1 MLLPPDPPQT
11 QRAAGRLYRLA
22 RPRLEKALLHFGIL
36 RIPYKFSEF
45 LNGET
50 RLRGV
55 KLVPWVVTRRSVV
68 LSLSLPL
75 LARSLSMASG
85 SKPTITFVTGNAK
98 KLEEVKIYLAKSCN
112 GDADAL
118 PFILT
123 NQKIDLPELQGEPD
137 EISKEKC
144 RLAAERVGG
153 PVITEDTSLCFNALN
168 G

>member
-1 MLLPPDPPQT
+1 MHISGSVSCFGCDSWIAVPVLSFRALYVHRGHEAKSKDGPSPDANQ
-11 QRAAGRLYRLA
+11 
-22 RPRLEKALLHFGIL
+22 
-36 RIPYKFSEF
+36 
-45 LNGET
+45 
-50 RLRGV
+50 
-55 KLVPWVVTRRSVV
+55 VVTRRSVV
-68 LSLSLPL
+68 LSFSLPL

>member
-1 MLLPPDPPQT
+1 MHISGSVSCFGCDSWIAVPVLSLELCT
-11 QRAAGRLYRLA
+11 FTGGGLGR
-22 RPRLEKALLHFGIL
+22 
-36 RIPYKFSEF
+36 
-45 LNGET
+45 NGPEIK
-50 RLRGV
+50 R
-55 KLVPWVVTRRSVV
+55 WADANQVVTRRSVV
-68 LSLSLPL
+68 LSFSLPL

-98 KLEEVKIYLAKSCN
+98 KLEEVKIYMAKSCN

>member
-1 MLLPPDPPQT
+1 MHISGSVSCFGCDSWIAVPVLSLELCTFTGAWAKSKD
-11 QRAAGRLYRLA
+11 RWAFAGR
-22 RPRLEKALLHFGIL
+22 
-36 RIPYKFSEF
+36 
-45 LNGET
+45 NQ
-50 RLRGV
+50 
-55 KLVPWVVTRRSVV
+55 VVTRRSVV
-68 LSLSLPL
+68 LSFSLPL

-98 KLEEVKIYLAKSCN
+98 KLEEVKIYMAKSCN

>member
-1 MLLPPDPPQT
+1 
-11 QRAAGRLYRLA
+11 
-22 RPRLEKALLHFGIL
+22 
-36 RIPYKFSEF
+36 
-45 LNGET
+45 
-50 RLRGV
+50 V

-68 LSLSLPL
+68 LSFSLPL

-98 KLEEVKIYLAKSCN
+98 KLEEVKIYLAKSCH